1 MYAINLLKM
10 IKLSEMAM
18 KADHVKDTGKVFSE
32 LKEIYFGIWE
42 QDT

>member
-18 KADHVKDTGKVFSE
+18 KVDHAMNTGKVFSE
-32 LKEIYFGIWE
+32 LKERYFGI
-42 QDT
+42 